1 MDRGLMST
9 PARRNRPVQ
18 LFGASL
24 AKSATVA
31 VLVSLSLATGQ
42 SHNKLPPPRAILSI
56 IIDDMGW
63 HDAQPHNS
71 GSPTPTLGALAAQGI
86 LLERHYT
93 YT

>member
-1 MDRGLMST
+1 M
-9 PARRNRPVQ
+9 
-18 LFGASL
+18 FGVSL
-24 AKSATVA
+24 AKSVA
-31 VLVSLSLATGQ
+31 VTVLVSLATGQ
-42 SHNKLPPPRAILSI
+42 NHNKLPPRAILSI

-63 HDAQPHNS
+63 HDAQPHNP